1 MVDYDRI
8 NWPFWQAA
16 PNRDYFFSVFTILW
30 SDRLRQII
38 ICKKFDSTIISLN
51 LNMFNTCLPKGYFD
65 PETQSR
71 QTKNVGVLE
80 IVMICPEAN
89 DQVTNNSGTFGLA
102 KSKRGN
108 LESGS
113 VLCFSA
119 VGGFKGIIEPHFLD
133 ER

>member
-51 LNMFNTCLPKGYFD
+51 HIMFNTCRPEGYFN
-65 PETQSR
+65 PETR
-71 QTKNVGVLE
+71 QTNNVGVLE

-89 DQVTNNSGTFGLA
+89 DQVTNNSGTVGLA
-102 KSKRGN
+102 RSKRGN
-108 LESGS
+108 LEFLSYVLTLS
-113 VLCFSA
+113 VDSKLS
-119 VGGFKGIIEPHFLD
+119 
-133 ER
+133 